1 MRAMFA
7 LALLGLTA
15 LPGTAD
21 AATYERPMG
30 LEDLTQNAERA
41 VVGEVISTW
50 IERTPNG
57 IWTVASIVVDETL
70 HGEHEP
76 VVEVRWP
83 GGVVGKIELIV
94 PGTPSVHIGDD
105 LLAFVSEEGQ
115 FVGLAQGAF
124 QIVDGE
130 AIRDMSGIHFHAK
143 GEAAE
148 DTFPLE
154 DIRDTL
160 R

>member
-1 MRAMFA
+1 MRALFA

-21 AATYERPMG
+21 AATYERPLA
-30 LEDLTQNAERA
+30 LEDLAQDAERA
-41 VVGEVISTW
+41 IVGEVISTW

-94 PGTPSVHIGDD
+94 PGTPSVHVGDD
-105 LLAFVSEEGQ
+105 LLAFVSPEGQ

-124 QIVDGE
+124 QIDDGK
-130 AIRDMSGIHFHAK
+130 AVRDMSGIHFRES

-148 DTFPLE
+148 DTFPL
-154 DIRDTL
+154 DTIREIL